1 MSLINVDFSG
11 LSEPA
16 TKLIEKVS
24 DAIGVLYE
32 PRQIKKIAEA
42 KSEARKIELKTTLEL
57 TELEERAF
65 KRTMRSEVRKQHNID
80 SITIKAASKIK
91 DQDQNDIEQLD
102 EDWIV
107 HFFKQCEDISDEQ
120 MQTLWS
126 RVLAGESIKKG
137 CFSKRTINFLS
148 SLDKRDAELITS
160 LGITVWNGEYN
171 PLPLIFDFD
180 NEALEKI
187 GLNYAAIRHLESI
200 GVITVGQLHFSVQF
214 SQDHGTLFYY
224 RKNITLKINTA
235 KTNNKFLPKK
245 ENSVDV
251 GLVLL
256 TNIGKELIQICGSE
270 PNEDY
275 FHYALSKLMED
286 HEVYTPVKLIN
297 SDS

>member
-32 PRQIKKIAEA
+32 PRKIKKIAEA
-42 KSEARKIELKTTLEL
+42 KSEVQKIELKTNLAL

-65 KRTMRSEVRKQHNID
+65 KRTMRSEARKQQNID
-80 SITIKAASKIK
+80 SITIKAAAEIK
-91 DQDQNDIEQLD
+91 DHDQNNIEQLD

-107 HFFKQCEDISDEQ
+107 NFFKHCEDISDEQ

-126 RVLAGESIKKG
+126 RVLSGESIKSG
-137 CFSKRTINFLS
+137 SFSKRTINFLS
-148 SLDKRDAELITS
+148 SLDRRDAELITS
-160 LGITVWNGEYN
+160 LGTTVWNREYN

-214 SQDHGTLFYY
+214 GQNEGALFYFG
-224 RKNITLKINTA
+224 KPVTLKINTA
-235 KTNNKFLPKK
+235 
-245 ENSVDV
+245 
-251 GLVLL
+251 
-256 TNIGKELIQICGSE
+256 
-270 PNEDY
+270 
-275 FHYALSKLMED
+275 
-286 HEVYTPVKLIN
+286 
-297 SDS
+297 

>member
-32 PRQIKKIAEA
+32 PRKIKKIAEA
-42 KSEARKIELKTTLEL
+42 KSEVQKIELKTSLEL
-57 TELEERAF
+57 TALEERAF

-80 SITIKAASKIK
+80 NITIKAAAEIK
-91 DQDQNDIEQLD
+91 DQHQNNIEQLD

-126 RVLAGESIKKG
+126 RVLSGESIKSG
-137 CFSKRTINFLS
+137 SFSKRTINFLS
-148 SLDKRDAELITS
+148 SLDRRDAELITS
-160 LGITVWNGEYN
+160 LGTTVWNEEYD

-180 NEALEKI
+180 NETLEKI

-214 SQDHGTLFYY
+214 TQNEGVLFYSG
-224 RKNITLKINTA
+224 KPITLKINTA
-235 KTNNKFLPKK
+235 KNNNKFLPKK

-256 TNIGKELIQICGSE
+256 TNIGKELIRICGSK

-275 FHYALSKLMED
+275 FHYALNKLMDD
-286 HEVYTPVKLIN
+286 HEVYTTIRMRN
-297 SDS
+297 SNG

>member
-32 PRQIKKIAEA
+32 PRKIKKIAEA
-42 KSEARKIELKTTLEL
+42 KSEVQKIELKTNLEL

-65 KRTMRSEVRKQHNID
+65 KRTMRSEVRKQQNID
-80 SITIKAASKIK
+80 SITLKAAAEIK
-91 DQDQNDIEQLD
+91 DHVQNNIEQLD

-107 HFFKQCEDISDEQ
+107 NFFKHCEDISDEQ

-126 RVLAGESIKKG
+126 RVLSGESIKSG
-137 CFSKRTINFLS
+137 SFSKRTINFLS
-148 SLDKRDAELITS
+148 SLDRRDAELITS
-160 LGITVWNGEYN
+160 LGTTVWNREYN

-200 GVITVGQLHFSVQF
+200 GVITVGQLDFSIQF
-214 SQDHGTLFYY
+214 PQEIGMMDYY
-224 RKNITLKINTA
+224 DNVVTVKINEP
-235 KTNNKFLPKK
+235 KIYNKFMPKEK
-245 ENSVDV
+245 NSIDV
-251 GLVLL
+251 GKILL
-256 TNIGKELIQICGSE
+256 TNIGTELILICGSE

-275 FHYALSKLMED
+275 FHYALGKLMEE
-286 HEVYTPVKLIN
+286 HEVYTSITFR
-297 SDS
+297 S